1 MVSPV
6 FFYVLA
12 ASLLVAIVSLIS
24 VLFLYI
30 NDQRLKVWMPRLI
43 AIAVGVL
50 LGDAF
55 LHLLPDAIEIAEDG
69 STSVF
74 VWTLIGIL
82 SFFFIETGFQR
93 NRQFEPKSP
102 DVIEGPIQS
111 GMEFTTSSTE
121 F

>member
-1 MVSPV
+1 MLSPV

-30 NDQRLKVWMPRLI
+30 DDQRLKVWMPRLI

-55 LHLLPDAIEIAEDG
+55 LHLLPDAIEIADESIDL
-69 STSVF
+69 VF
-74 VWTLIGIL
+74 IWTLIGIL
-82 SFFFIETGFQR
+82 TFFLSKNSTG
-93 NRQFEPKSP
+93 N
-102 DVIEGPIQS
+102 
-111 GMEFTTSSTE
+111 
-121 F
+121 